1 MDIVVLP
8 TADDIARAAADR
20 IERLIKDRPAAVLGL
35 ATGSSPLP
43 LYRELGRRH
52 REEGLSFAQA
62 SAFLLDEYVG
72 LSPDHPEAYRNVIRR
87 EFISL
92 VDIPEKSVS
101 SPSGNAADI
110 TAACAEYEESIR
122 AAGGVDLQILG
133 IGTDGHIA
141 FNEPGSALT
150 SRTRVTTLT
159 EQTREDNAR
168 FFDSID
174 DVPMHVVTQG
184 LGTIMEAREIVLIAT
199 GANKAEAVAQLVEGP
214 VSAFWPATVLQ
225 NHQHITVFVD
235 EAAGADL
242 KLRSYYDHMYRNR
255 PEA

>member
-1 MDIVVLP
+1 MDVVVLP
-8 TADDIARAAADR
+8 TPADIARAAADR
-20 IERLIKDRPAAVLGL
+20 IADLVNKRPDAVLGL

-43 LYRELGRRH
+43 LYQELARRH
-52 REEGLSFAQA
+52 REEGLSFARA

-87 EFISL
+87 EFVSL
-92 VDIPEKSVS
+92 VDIPTSAVH
-101 SPSGNAADI
+101 SPSGTAADI
-110 TAACAEYEESIR
+110 SAACAEYEKEMQ
-122 AAGGVDLQILG
+122 AAGGVDIQILG

-141 FNEPGSALT
+141 FNEPASSLT

-184 LGTIMEAREIVLIAT
+184 LGTIMEAREIILIAT
-199 GANKAEAVAQLVEGP
+199 GANKAEAVAPLVEGP
-214 VSAFWPATVLQ
+214 ISAFWPATVLQ
-225 NHQHITVFVD
+225 KHQHITVCAD
-235 EAAGADL
+235 EEAGAEL

-255 PEA
+255 PEV

>member
-1 MDIVVLP
+1 MEIVVLP
-8 TADDIARAAADR
+8 TAEDIARAAADR
-20 IERLIKDRPAAVLGL
+20 IENLVKSRPDAVLGL

-43 LYRELGRRH
+43 LYKELGRRH
-52 REEGLSFAQA
+52 AEEGLSFAQA
-62 SAFLLDEYVG
+62 RAFLLDEYVG
-72 LSPDHPEAYRNVIRR
+72 LAPDHPEAYRNVIRR
-87 EFISL
+87 EFVSL
-92 VDIPEKSVS
+92 VDINEDSVK
-101 SPSGNAADI
+101 SPSGTADDI
-110 TAACAEYEESIR
+110 TAACAEYEKAMQ
-122 AAGGVDLQILG
+122 AAGGVDIQILG

-141 FNEPGSALT
+141 FNEPASALT
-150 SRTRVTTLT
+150 SRTRITTLT

-184 LGTIMEAREIVLIAT
+184 LGTIMESKEIVLIAT

-225 NHQHITVFVD
+225 NHQHITVFAD

-242 KLRSYYDHMYRNR
+242 KLLSYYDHMYRNR